1 MLMALSL
8 SLVSCE
14 NEIFAPIQTL
24 EVDRAEL
31 VAPGIG
37 ASYSISVS
45 SNTSWHTELTAEE
58 WISCDVEDFVGSTTV
73 NIVFGANEGE
83 SRSCELVLS
92 SEDGSITR
100 RVTLRQGAVM

>member
-37 ASYSISVS
+37 ASYSVSVN
-45 SNTSWHTELTAEE
+45 SNTSWHAELTAEE
-58 WISCDVEDFVGSTTV
+58 WIF
-73 NIVFGANEGE
+73 
-83 SRSCELVLS
+83 
-92 SEDGSITR
+92 
-100 RVTLRQGAVM
+100 M